1 MSEQSE
7 PKRFDGKRVIVT
19 GAAAGFG
26 AAIARA
32 FGAEGARVLVADI
45 DEAGAKAVAA
55 ELDGALAFQIDVT
68 DEARTEA
75 MAAAAVD
82 AWGGIDVVVANA
94 GLPHRAA
101 PMIELSTEEF
111 DRMWDVNVRSIF
123 FAAKY
128 CVPHMPPGSSIVS
141 TASIGGRRP
150 RANLTPYNA
159 SKGAVITL
167 TKGLAAEL
175 APDIRVNCVN
185 PVSSATGFDKTAMG
199 IDELPD
205 KIEQRVVAG
214 IPMGRRAL
222 PDDVAAAILFLA
234 SDEARFLTG
243 VGLDVDGGRSIG

>member
-1 MSEQSE
+1 M
-7 PKRFDGKRVIVT
+7 RFTDKRVIVT

-26 AAIARA
+26 AAISRA
-32 FGAEGARVLVADI
+32 FAAEGARVMVTDI
-45 DEAGAKAVAA
+45 DGDAA
-55 ELDGALAFQIDVT
+55 QSLADELDGALAFQLDVT
-68 DEARTEA
+68 DEGRTEA
-75 MAAAAVD
+75 MVHAAVD
-82 AWGGIDVVVANA
+82 AWGGIDVVVCNA

-101 PMIELSTEEF
+101 PLIELQTEEF

-185 PVSSATGFDKTAMG
+185 PVSSATGFDKNAMG
-199 IDELPD
+199 VDVLP
-205 KIEQRVVAG
+205 ESVEAAVVRG
-214 IPMGRRAL
+214 IPMGRRAI
-222 PDDVAAAILFLA
+222 PEDVAAAILFLA
-234 SDEARFLTG
+234 SDDAAFLTG
-243 VGLDVDGGRSIG
+243 VGLDVDGGRAIA

>member
-1 MSEQSE
+1 M
-7 PKRFDGKRVIVT
+7 RFTDKRVIVT
-19 GAAAGFG
+19 GGAAGFG
-26 AAIARA
+26 AAICRA
-32 FGAEGARVLVADI
+32 FAAEGAKVMVTDI
-45 DEAGAKAVAA
+45 DEAGAASLAG
-55 ELDGALAFQIDVT
+55 ELDGAIAFKLDVT
-68 DEARTEA
+68 DEPSTEA
-75 MAAAAVD
+75 MAAAAVE
-82 AWGGIDVVVANA
+82 AWGGIDVVVCNA

-101 PMIELSTEEF
+101 PMIELDTEEF
-111 DRMWDVNVRSIF
+111 DRMWDVNVRSVF

-150 RANLTPYNA
+150 RPNLTPYNA

-199 IDELPD
+199 VDVLPD
-205 KIEQRVVAG
+205 KVEASVVKG

-234 SDEARFLTG
+234 SDDAQFLTG
-243 VGLDVDGGRSIG
+243 VGLDVDGGRAIG